1 MQVKVAHTNPT
12 TQCNRTIVHCQN
24 YQHCHHEQ
32 EGGEEI
38 EGGKEKKKKGGAA
51 PAAVSIHFVLYTYCI
66 VSIYFYSYRSP
77 PKYPINFSQSHKD

>member
-24 YQHCHHEQ
+24 YQHYHYEQ
-32 EGGEEI
+32 GGGEEI

-51 PAAVSIHFVLYTYCI
+51 PAAVSI
-66 VSIYFYSYRSP
+66 YFYSY
-77 PKYPINFSQSHKD
+77 